1 VNDRTDAVLA
11 SIDGALMDPEIPDG
25 MRWSPEPEHVSDP
38 DAMPYDGEV
47 VPQPHQHYERTV
59 TADTL
64 TITLGIDPSLPISA
78 RDFPRVT
85 TSRGGLRFG
94 RQSHAQ
100 GTQQGATTG
109 PPPPRRGQVP
119 DRAEVER
126 RRTQIAQAFD
136 VPPELLGGW
145 RDVGTLTPESTV
157 DLRAEASRSLHE
169 QAERVRA
176 EARAMIPRVS
186 DHTPT
191 RALDTDPGLL
201 IVEEYTN
208 GLITVRRASPDETA
222 EVVRRTWEQLVE
234 AFRPLVVGVGEASRQ
249 IGEAFRAAGIPTTG
263 PPTTPEAR
271 RSLGLPPLSPAD
283 QRQAALDARRHRH
296 TGPPPLGPE
305 RSRRPRTHR

>member
-25 MRWSPEPEHVSDP
+25 MRWSPQPEAVSDS
-38 DAMPYDGEV
+38 DAMPYDGEI
-47 VPQPHQHYERTV
+47 VPQPHQTYERL
-59 TADTL
+59 AASTL
-64 TITLGIDPSLPISA
+64 PPGDLRREVISA

-85 TSRGGLRFG
+85 TQRGGLRFE
-94 RQSHAQ
+94 RQSHA
-100 GTQQGATTG
+100 
-109 PPPPRRGQVP
+109 
-119 DRAEVER
+119 E
-126 RRTQIAQAFD
+126 
-136 VPPELLGGW
+136 PPETLGGW
-145 RDVGTLTPESTV
+145 RDAGTLTPESTA
-157 DLRAEASRSLHE
+157 DLHRAISQAVHADLHTH
-169 QAERVRA
+169 AERVQI

>member
-78 RDFPRVT
+78 RNFPRVT
-85 TSRGGLRFG
+85 ASRGGLRFG
-94 RQSHAQ
+94 RQSHAE
-100 GTQQGATTG
+100 
-109 PPPPRRGQVP
+109 PPRAPLGRGQVP

-145 RDVGTLTPESTV
+145 RDAGTLTPESTA
-157 DLRAEASRSLHE
+157 DLHAEVSRSLHE

-191 RALDTDPGLL
+191 RALDTNPGLL
-201 IVEEYTN
+201 IVEEYAT

-234 AFRPLVVGVGEASRQ
+234 AFRPLVVGVGEAFRQ

-296 TGPPPLGPE
+296 TGPAPLAPE